1 MIAHSDCCDDVRIT
15 SLLHVVLEINND
27 NYVIYDTQVVVVMH
41 AARDILETVLPLLP
55 IIQNA

>member
-1 MIAHSDCCDDVRIT
+1 MIAHSDWCDDVRIT